1 MLTIDR
7 KGRARGLPVAR
18 ADRREPNL
26 KRVAPWAVACIVA
39 VSLGAEHV
47 SPADAGSRNEMPMAM
62 PAGMAIAPGS
72 PGPVEDAC
80 AGGQSKNVDGQTLCY
95 VSMGLGM
102 R

>member
-1 MLTIDR
+1 
-7 KGRARGLPVAR
+7 
-18 ADRREPNL
+18 
-26 KRVAPWAVACIVA
+26 
-39 VSLGAEHV
+39 
-47 SPADAGSRNEMPMAM
+47 MPMAM